1 MCPRAVLVLSRTE
14 GGSGR
19 SPPATTHRP
28 FPLQTF
34 VNEARIP
41 DQKYVTLKLNDV
53 IRFGYDIL
61 PGAACP
67 PGLSLGPPGHS
78 CLVILGAGGGL
89 GSHSWGDRGNPGS
102 SSG

>member
-1 MCPRAVLVLSRTE
+1 MCPRAVPVSSRTE

-19 SPPATTHRP
+19 SPPATTHHP

-61 PGAACP
+61 PGAACLP
-67 PGLSLGPPGHS
+67 WSPRAQLPCDP
-78 CLVILGAGGGL
+78 GGG
-89 GSHSWGDRGNPGS
+89 WGPGQS
-102 SSG
+102 QLRLQRESRLNL